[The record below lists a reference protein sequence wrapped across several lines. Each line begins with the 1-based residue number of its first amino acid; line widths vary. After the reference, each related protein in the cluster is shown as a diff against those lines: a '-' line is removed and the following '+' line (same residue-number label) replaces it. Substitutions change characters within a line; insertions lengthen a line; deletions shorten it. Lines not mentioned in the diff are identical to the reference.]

1 MQAEIRIT
9 TRIESDVI
17 AQICAFILMRWVS
30 AMLGINA
37 QTGQPLAGIDHL
49 RQSIRDILTTRIGTR
64 VMRRDYGSRLPAL
77 VDNPMTPRLAMD
89 LYSATAEALARW
101 EPRFKLTR
109 VRIAKAEVG
118 QVVLDLEGIYL
129 PDGQTTVLTAVEV

>member
-1 MQAEIRIT
+1 MN
-9 TRIESDVI
+9 
-17 AQICAFILMRWVS
+17 
-30 AMLGINA
+30 GINA
-37 QTGQPLAGIDHL
+37 ENGKRLRGIEHL
-49 RQSIRDILTTRIGTR
+49 RQSIRDILTTPIGSR

-109 VRIAKAEVG
+109 VRIARAEVG

-129 PDGQTTVLTAVEV
+129 PDGKATVLTAVEV

>member
-1 MQAEIRIT
+1 
-9 TRIESDVI
+9 
-17 AQICAFILMRWVS
+17 
-30 AMLGINA
+30 MLGINA

-49 RQSIRDILTTRIGTR
+49 RQSIRDILPTRIGTR

-89 LYSATAEALARW
+89 LYSATADALARW

-109 VRIAKAEVG
+109 VRIASATVG
-118 QVVLDLEGIYL
+118 QVVLDLEGVYL
-129 PDGQTTVLTAVEV
+129 PDGKVAVLTGLEV

>member
-1 MQAEIRIT
+1 MHKGALMIGLNATNGQAL
-9 TRIESDVI
+9 SG
-17 AQICAFILMRWVS
+17 L
-30 AMLGINA
+30 
-37 QTGQPLAGIDHL
+37 DHL

-64 VMRRDYGSRLPAL
+64 VMRRDYGSRLPDL
-77 VDNPMTPRLAMD
+77 VDNPMTPRLAME
-89 LYSATAEALARW
+89 LYSATAQALARW

-129 PDGQTTVLTAVEV
+129 PDGAATVLAGVEVSP

>member
-1 MQAEIRIT
+1 
-9 TRIESDVI
+9 
-17 AQICAFILMRWVS
+17 
-30 AMLGINA
+30 MLGTHA
-37 QTGQPLAGIDHL
+37 HTGQPLAGIDHL

-77 VDNPMTPRLAMD
+77 VDRPMTPRLAMD
-89 LYSATAEALARW
+89 LYAATAEALACW

-118 QVVLDLEGIYL
+118 RVVLDLEGIYL
-129 PDGQTTVLTAVEV
+129 PDGRATLINALEV

>member
-1 MQAEIRIT
+1 
-9 TRIESDVI
+9 
-17 AQICAFILMRWVS
+17 MRWGF
-30 AMLGINA
+30 AMNGINA
-37 QTGQPLAGIDHL
+37 HTGQALSGIDHL

-109 VRIAKAEVG
+109 VRIARAEVG

-129 PDGQTTVLTAVEV
+129 PDGQTMVLTAVEV

>member
-1 MQAEIRIT
+1 
-9 TRIESDVI
+9 
-17 AQICAFILMRWVS
+17 
-30 AMLGINA
+30 MLGINA
-37 QTGQPLAGIDHL
+37 QTGQPLSGIDHL

-109 VRIAKAEVG
+109 VRIARAEVG
-118 QVVLDLEGIYL
+118 QIVLDLEGIYL
-129 PDGQTTVLTAVEV
+129 PDGQATVLTAVEV